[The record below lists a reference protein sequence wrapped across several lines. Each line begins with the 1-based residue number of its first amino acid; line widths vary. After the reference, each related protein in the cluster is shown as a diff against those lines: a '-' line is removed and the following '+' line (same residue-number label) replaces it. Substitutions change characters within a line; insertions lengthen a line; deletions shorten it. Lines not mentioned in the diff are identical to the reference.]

1 MDLQEKIAIKIQ
13 SIYIFDNKTKRQLLW
28 LVKDAR
34 KENLEILDKWLDIIL
49 RRLADFTDKLL
60 NKN

>member
-13 SIYIFDNKTKRQLLW
+13 SIYIFDDKTKKQLML

-34 KENLEILDKWLDIIL
+34 QENLEILDKWLDIIL
-49 RRLADFTDKLL
+49 KRLADFTDKLL